1 MKTLNQLLFFKDD
14 QITLLEQWKNCDEY
28 GLTTKQFCEALIIN
42 GTAAYKG
49 DWTSRTRCPRSRQ
62 TLHRCTNGLDA
73 PMIVCA
79 IATAEKAGD
88 RQAGLDAAIN
98 QLQGGQNIILKIV
111 QALWFPFVLMI
122 VAGAL
127 GLYVSDE
134 ILKNLTEREGMGQTI
149 NTIVSTYGL
158 PSAITL
164 IVLLIATALALPTLT
179 GVLRNKLDDLPIFSI
194 YKTAT
199 AASVLN
205 TLGNLLACGL
215 KLDDALQAI
224 GTNSVPYVRA
234 HIELMRQQR
243 IGQMNLGDV
252 VDTGL
257 ILPFELGTLKILGK
271 HAEYATLLLK
281 SAHHHRTNV
290 DKRLSRMS
298 SSLNKIGLI
307 LVISLLGG
315 LIGTAISQLFPQV
328 NF

>member
-1 MKTLNQLLFFKDD
+1 MKSFNQLLFFKNE

-28 GLTTKQFCEALIIN
+28 GLTTKQFCEALIEN
-42 GTAAYKG
+42 GTSATKEIGQAGRDAPAHGKHFTDVLM
-49 DWTSRTRCPRSRQ
+49 DWMP
-62 TLHRCTNGLDA
+62 

-98 QLQGGQNIILKIV
+98 QLQGGQNIIFNIV
-111 QALWFPFVLMI
+111 KALWFPFVLMI
-122 VAGAL
+122 VTGAL

-134 ILKNLTEREGMGQTI
+134 ILKSLTEKEGMGQTM

-158 PSAITL
+158 PIAIML
-164 IVLLIATALALPTLT
+164 IALLIATALALPTLT
-179 GVLRNKLDDLPIFSI
+179 GALRKNLDNLPIFSI

-215 KLDDALQAI
+215 KLDDALQAM

-243 IGQMNLGDV
+243 IGQMNLGEI

-257 ILPFELGTLKILGK
+257 ILPFELGTLKILGG

-281 SAHHHRTNV
+281 SAHNHQTNV

-298 SSLNKIGLI
+298 NSLNKIGLL

-315 LIGTAISQLFPQV
+315 LIGTAISQLLSTV